1 MGRGRI
7 FNAWLLLACL
17 FGMPA
22 QADSLESVLSPG
34 PVIQGH
40 AKVETDCK
48 QCHTRFNKAA
58 QKGLCLDCH
67 KEVAGDVQTSRRYH
81 GRLEQQDCRRCHT
94 EHKGRS
100 VNIAP
105 LDPRTF
111 DHRLTEFPLK
121 HAHAEPK
128 VKCRDCHVAGKKYRE
143 APSGCYACHRKDD
156 KHKGSLGQKC
166 ADCHTEI
173 NWKKTRFDHG
183 KTRFPL
189 TGKHIDVPCKDCH
202 RRPDYKGAPTRCVAC
217 HTKDDVHKKRFGQ
230 KCESCHNDRDWK
242 TILFNHE
249 RDTKYPLRG
258 AHRLTKCASC
268 HAPSK
273 PLYGTRL
280 ETACIACHRKDDD
293 KKGHKGLFGTKC
305 QSCHTEVNWTR
316 TIFNHDRDTKYP
328 LRGKHAEAKC
338 SSCHTG
344 RLYQEKLKTD
354 CYSCHK
360 KDDDKKG
367 HKGQFGTKCQN
378 CHNER
383 SWKTSAFNHDR
394 DTKYPLRG
402 KHAEV
407 KCKNCHTGD
416 LYKEKLKTDCLSCH
430 KKDDKHE
437 GQLSQKC
444 ESCHNERS
452 WKSTRFD
459 HGLTRFPLLGKHA
472 DVKCKEC
479 HKSLRYKDAPTACYD
494 CHRKEDVHKRRLGTK
509 CEECHNARDWK
520 QWKFDHNKQT
530 QFRLDGAHVKLNCLE
545 CHKKPVNGK
554 AEAPATCGGCHISDD
569 IHDGRYGIRCE
580 RCHNTTN
587 FKQIKPGVVY

>member
-1 MGRGRI
+1 MDRRPLSFAG
-7 FNAWLLLACL
+7 LLLAFL
-17 FGMPA
+17 VGAPA

-40 AKVETDCK
+40 AKYETDCK
-48 QCHTRFNKAA
+48 QCHVRFNKAG
-58 QKGLCLDCH
+58 QKGVCLDCH
-67 KEVAGDVQTSRRYH
+67 KEVAGDVQTKRRYH
-81 GRLEQQDCRRCHT
+81 GRLEQNDCRRCHT

-105 LDPRTF
+105 LDSKTF

-121 HAHAEPK
+121 GAHGEPK

-143 APSGCYACHRKDD
+143 APSDCYSCHRKDD
-156 KHKGSLGQKC
+156 KHKGSLGRKC
-166 ADCHTEI
+166 ADCHVET
-173 NWKKTRFDHG
+173 NWKKTKFDHS

-189 TGKHIDVPCKDCH
+189 AGKHIDVPCKDCH

-217 HTKDDVHKKRFGQ
+217 HRKDDTHKGRFGP

-242 TILFNHE
+242 TIIFNHE

-273 PLYGTRL
+273 PLYGTRIAS
-280 ETACIACHRKDDD
+280 ACIDCHRKDDD
-293 KKGHKGLFGTKC
+293 RKGHKGLFGIKC

-316 TIFNHDRDTKYP
+316 VIFNHDRDTKYP
-328 LRGKHAEAKC
+328 LRGKHAESKC

-344 RLYQEKLKTD
+344 HLY
-354 CYSCHK
+354 
-360 KDDDKKG
+360 
-367 HKGQFGTKCQN
+367 
-378 CHNER
+378 R
-383 SWKTSAFNHDR
+383 
-394 DTKYPLRG
+394 
-402 KHAEV
+402 
-407 KCKNCHTGD
+407 
-416 LYKEKLKTDCLSCH
+416 EKLKTDCLSCH
-430 KKDDKHE
+430 KEDDKHE
-437 GQLSQKC
+437 GQIGPKC
-444 ESCHNERS
+444 ENCHNERS
-452 WKSTRFD
+452 WKTTRFD

-479 HKSLRYKDAPTACYD
+479 HKSLRYKDAPTACYE
-494 CHRKEDVHKRRLGTK
+494 CHKKEDVHKRRLGTK
-509 CEECHNARDWK
+509 CEECHNARNWK

-554 AEAPATCGGCHISDD
+554 AVAPGTCGACHISDD
-569 IHDGRYGIRCE
+569 VHDGRYGNRCE